1 MWNGEIK
8 TLNMNRGKIKLLA
21 SENDEAVECCQI
33 EPTSLRA
40 VTGGADGT
48 VQGWNI
54 INGKNKCFSYLFQ
67 NSSLGKSLFTG
78 NTSNDIYCV
87 ATKNEKVAS
96 ADCEG
101 VIRLWTWTGQ
111 IIRVMKE
118 HVGSIRTL
126 HYHPYYEVLISGG
139 DAKFLVLWDSES
151 GTI

>member
-1 MWNGEIK
+1 M
-8 TLNMNRGKIKLLA
+8 
-21 SENDEAVECCQI
+21 
-33 EPTSLRA
+33 
-40 VTGGADGT
+40 VT
-48 VQGWNI
+48 
-54 INGKNKCFSYLFQ
+54 SYLSYISAAIKQ
-67 NSSLGKSLFTG
+67 SNRLGKSLFTG

-139 DAKFLVLWDSES
+139 DAKFLMLWDSES
-151 GTI
+151 GTIGITDYVIHYITLYSIYHHACRQTTVPTDT

>member
-1 MWNGEIK
+1 MRVPDGRRHGRTIRKTHSTLFGLKFK
-8 TLNMNRGKIKLLA
+8 TL
-21 SENDEAVECCQI
+21 
-33 EPTSLRA
+33 
-40 VTGGADGT
+40 
-48 VQGWNI
+48 
-54 INGKNKCFSYLFQ
+54 
-67 NSSLGKSLFTG
+67 SSGKSLFTG

-126 HYHPYYEVLISGG
+126 HYHPFYEVLISGG

-151 GTI
+151 GTIPIT

>member
-1 MWNGEIK
+1 M
-8 TLNMNRGKIKLLA
+8 
-21 SENDEAVECCQI
+21 
-33 EPTSLRA
+33 
-40 VTGGADGT
+40 
-48 VQGWNI
+48 
-54 INGKNKCFSYLFQ
+54 
-67 NSSLGKSLFTG
+67 FTG

-139 DAKFLVLWDSES
+139 DAKFLMLWDSES
-151 GTI
+151 GTIQITDYVIHYITYSIYHHACRQTTVPTDT

>member
-1 MWNGEIK
+1 M
-8 TLNMNRGKIKLLA
+8 
-21 SENDEAVECCQI
+21 
-33 EPTSLRA
+33 
-40 VTGGADGT
+40 
-48 VQGWNI
+48 
-54 INGKNKCFSYLFQ
+54 
-67 NSSLGKSLFTG
+67 FTG

-126 HYHPYYEVLISGG
+126 HYHPFYEVLISGG

-151 GTI
+151 GMIFRLRNGLHNSIYHHAFRQTTVLEM